1 MIHLLWAAL
10 AIPIIIHLV
19 HRRKAKQVP
28 FSTLRFLQM
37 VDQRVAR
44 RHRLK
49 ELLLLALRV
58 LLLAALIGALYR
70 PMVRSATFRGAS
82 VPTTAAILLDNT
94 CSMRAAAQGAT
105 SFDRARK
112 AVAAILDGLKRGD
125 AACVIPTDAP
135 AAAAGEVPEP
145 TTGLNRLRDELNAME
160 CGYGTA
166 ELAGALRRAL
176 PGLRKSNTPRKELYI
191 VTDFQRLCWT
201 SALEELKGSFP
212 LDMPVFLVDVGHE
225 TGTNLALAKAE
236 FGLNVQVAGA
246 ASELY
251 CALRNTGHLNA
262 KKDLALYMA
271 GEKVDHR
278 EVALAAGAEARVSF
292 SHVFTQTGEVSG
304 EARLDPD
311 ELDADNARCFTA
323 TVQDKLPV
331 LLVNGDP
338 SAVPYLNETFFLEM
352 ALQTPAGGGRAISPV
367 QTKTVLE
374 GDFVKLRPEDYACII
389 LANVP
394 RLSDLMAEHLR
405 RYVLAGG
412 GLIIFTGDRV
422 DPASYNT
429 ALAAAGQDPILPA
442 LLGTVNQ
449 NGGTESDP
457 GYRIRDLARQH
468 QVFRSIADQMQTEG
482 ARVRR
487 FFSLAPLKKGSESPV
502 LVELDAGPLVLER
515 TVGAGTVLLSTST
528 ADLDWN
534 NLPARRFFLPMLHQ
548 MVYYAARSAQGGN
561 SISVGMPYVLD
572 LAALDQPVEVKFYGP
587 PTGNKEADQEPLAV
601 LSSSPASG
609 ANRVTFEGTT
619 RPGIYRA
626 VYSIGDG
633 QHTHLFAVNV
643 DSRESD
649 LARIEPEA
657 AAKMLGTPAAKVVE
671 GPERLALVVRRER
684 EGLPLWDYLFA
695 LAILLALGESYVA
708 NVMLKD

>member
-49 ELLLLALRV
+49 ELLLLALRI
-58 LLLAALIGALYR
+58 LLLAALIAALYR
-70 PMVRSATFRGAS
+70 PMVRSATFKGAG

-94 CSMRAAAQGAT
+94 CSMRAVAQGAM

-112 AVAAILDGLKRGD
+112 AAVAVLDGLRRGD
-125 AACVIPTDAP
+125 AALVIPFDAP
-135 AAAAGEVPEP
+135 AAAEGEVPEP
-145 TTGLNRLRDELNAME
+145 TTGLNRLRDELSAME

-166 ELAGALRRAL
+166 EVAGALRRAL
-176 PGLRKSNTPRKELYI
+176 SGLAKSNTPRKELYI
-191 VTDFQRLCWT
+191 ITDFQKLCWT
-201 SALEELKGSFP
+201 SALDELKASFP
-212 LDMPVFLVDVGHE
+212 TDMPVFLVDAGHE
-225 TGTNLALAKAE
+225 IGTNLSVTKAE

-251 CALRNTGHLNA
+251 CAVRNTGRSNA
-262 KKDLALYMA
+262 RKNLALYIG

-278 EVALAAGAEARVSF
+278 EVALAAGAEATISF

-304 EARLDPD
+304 EARLDSD
-311 ELDADNARCFTA
+311 ELDPDNSRYFTA
-323 TVQDKLPV
+323 MVQDKLPV

-352 ALQTPAGGGRAISPV
+352 ALQTPAAGGRVISPV
-367 QTKTVLE
+367 QTKTVPE

-405 RYVLAGG
+405 RYVQAGG
-412 GLIIFTGDRV
+412 GLIIFLGDRV

-429 ALAAAGQDPILPA
+429 ALAGAGQEIILPA

-468 QVFRSIADQMQTEG
+468 PVFRSIADQMQTEG
-482 ARVRR
+482 ARVRSFISIR
-487 FFSLAPLKKGSESPV
+487 PLKQGSESPV
-502 LVELDAGPLVLER
+502 LVALDAGPLVVER
-515 TVGAGTVLLSTST
+515 TAGAGTVLLCTST

-548 MVYYAARSAQGGN
+548 MVYYAARSAQGIH
-561 SISVGMPYVLD
+561 SISVGMPYLLD
-572 LAALDQPVEVKFYGP
+572 LGASDQPVGVKFYGP
-587 PTGNKEADQEPLAV
+587 LTGTREADQKPLTV
-601 LSSSPASG
+601 LSSSPANG
-609 ANRVTFEGTT
+609 ANQVTFEGTG

-626 VYSIGDG
+626 VYSIGDKE
-633 QHTHLFAVNV
+633 HTRLFAVNM
-643 DSRESD
+643 DARESD
-649 LARIEPEA
+649 LTRIEPET
-657 AAKMLGTPAAKVVE
+657 AAKMLGAPAAKVVE
-671 GPERLALVVRRER
+671 GPERLALAVRRER

-695 LAILLALGESYVA
+695 LAILLVLAESYVA